1 VAIGRFVE
9 KKGFEDLIRAMGAIR
24 GRNTLP
30 IRLDIWGDGP
40 LKRRLE
46 SLTTQLGL
54 WNAVT
59 FKGLAA
65 SREVPRLLRR
75 YDAFVLPSRTA
86 RNGDTEG
93 IPITILEAQA
103 AGLPVVTTLHGGIP
117 EAVPRANHGLLAREG
132 DVYDLAEKLLVL
144 TAQPSRWREI
154 GLCGRE
160 WVLKQFAL
168 DDELSAYR
176 RLFEKVTASSA
187 RPAAVTIAG
196 GA

>member
-1 VAIGRFVE
+1 MEGLA
-9 KKGFEDLIRAMGAIR
+9 
-24 GRNTLP
+24 
-30 IRLDIWGDGP
+30 
-40 LKRRLE
+40 
-46 SLTTQLGL
+46 SQLGL
-54 WNAVT
+54 WHAVT

-65 SREVPRLLRR
+65 SREVPRLLRQ

-93 IPITILEAQA
+93 IPITLLEAQA

-132 DVYDLAEKLLVL
+132 DVQDLAEKLLFL
-144 TAQPSRWREI
+144 ASRRSRWREI
-154 GLCGRE
+154 GRRGRE
-160 WVLKQFAL
+160 WVLKHFAL
-168 DDELSAYR
+168 DDELAAYR

-187 RPAAVTIAG
+187 RPATVTIAG